1 MRVLSFKELVE
12 NKELKNTPV
21 ILTIGVFDG
30 FHLGHKALA
39 KRMEEIKE
47 KTKGAVSTLITFN
60 TNPKTDKP
68 KNVDSLRLREENA
81 SIEGIDY
88 FVIIDFSS
96 EFSRISARGFIEL
109 LVSSLSLVEV
119 VVGEDFRFGCP
130 SASASALD
138 LEELFL
144 EKGAKVKV
152 YIEKSILTEGGEK
165 ISSTLVRK
173 VIEKG
178 EVECISSLTGRNYRV
193 DLMPVT
199 YKFDSRALVISISSI
214 QQILPPQGEYW
225 AELVLSNSNSVKGS
239 AVVGKTELTITG
251 KDIESILSED
261 VLLDSIYFLERKNG
275 IK

>member
-1 MRVLSFKELVE
+1 MKVLSFKELIE

-30 FHLGHKALA
+30 FHLGHRALA
-39 KRMEEIKE
+39 KRMEQIKE
-47 KTKGAVSTLITFN
+47 KTVGAVSAIITFN

-81 SIEGIDY
+81 SNEGIDY

-96 EFSRISARGFIEL
+96 EFSKISARGFIEL

-130 SASASALD
+130 SKSASALD

-144 EKGAKVKV
+144 EKGANVKV

-178 EVECISSLTGRNYRV
+178 EVGCISSLTGRNYRV

-214 QQILPPQGEYW
+214 QQILPPQGAYW
-225 AELVLSNSNSVKGS
+225 AELVFFDSNSVRVCV
-239 AVVGKTELTITG
+239 VVGKTELTITG
-251 KDIESILSED
+251 KDLENALCED